1 MVSINCCFD
10 EWRPYQ
16 KQNTKENSKMEKL
29 DCLKIH
35 AVVFSLPSFFSQ
47 KWNIWKIV
55 FLSQLSVSSCCCC
68 FFVFPRIGHFS
79 LKIAIFWGRG
89 FEPGPLTLAS
99 ASWSRKQNST
109 TEQGPKGS
117 IRSLRYWVTQL
128 HCGKESSH
136 SDYLVMVSRGYA
148 AKVEFCLQDRRL
160 VQFSNFTR
168 QTFF

>member
-1 MVSINCCFD
+1 
-10 EWRPYQ
+10 
-16 KQNTKENSKMEKL
+16 MEKL

-35 AVVFSLPSFFSQ
+35 AVVFSLPSFFRQ

-128 HCGKESSH
+128 HCGKDGKSFW
-136 SDYLVMVSRGYA
+136 LLGYCVTWLRS
-148 AKVEFCLQDRRL
+148 KGWIL
-160 VQFSNFTR
+160 FTR
-168 QTFF
+168 SAPGSVFKFYSTDIFLKSVFQHFGKPLSSFRLIFHL